1 MSRDKCLKLPIAIC
15 ELLDGLGQ
23 IPDVLFFSCIGR
35 LAESRGGGSNQQG
48 KLFVLANVTC
58 IFPPEV

>member
-23 IPDVLFFSCIGR
+23 IPDLSFFFLVVADWLNR
-35 LAESRGGGSNQQG
+35 
-48 KLFVLANVTC
+48 
-58 IFPPEV
+58 EVEAATNKASYLY